1 MVDFQYPEIIEN
13 EEGEVIQTGWS
24 EKKEFKGH
32 TIANCHSEELKYPKK
47 DSKAKQSPINIK
59 TDSLQDCNLI
69 CDLSF
74 NYKPM
79 KCNIKKNKQNIII
92 LDGDE
97 NCSVTF
103 NNTSY
108 PLQKIYFHTPA
119 HHQIDGNTSAMEI
132 NLYHT
137 LSDNFLPEGM
147 GYEEEFELQEQGDEH
162 PTPDEIVSD
171 DFYKS
176 HKGVIISIL
185 VKSRNEHIA
194 TNENKFISQFITNP
208 KFRNLKADDDFKNI
222 DVSEDWNVKDLL
234 PMKKSFFNYDG
245 SLPMPPCYET
255 FKWVV
260 FENQIEVLNEYLQ
273 IIKKEGNPQ
282 GFRNVHPLNNRIVF
296 YNNNV
301 EVIENV
307 KEVTETKADMINNM
321 LAPIR
326 ITTDSRSGVEY
337 RKGAQLIVDSYMGGV
352 NSNYNDDEGQLQALS
367 NGWDELGKSGEQELT
382 LEEIMELKGKDFEKY
397 KDYVT
402 SMIFDARRYNVYNY
416 LDKYIEYKIEAT
428 KPPPELIKDACKE
441 LSEMNTKLEL
451 FKSGDTVEYTR
462 EMISNN
468 LHKLDSKTNINEIT
482 TNSDGLN
489 LTDPNEK
496 ELFLYLLNWQIDM
509 YPDSDFVN
517 LMDIIDSNDERF
529 NIHNF
534 ILEELHNQHN
544 LTPSTSTLN
553 NLIFK
558 FKGED
563 LTYTLEG
570 DECQDWGSNEVHHEG
585 TLMKVFNSSNI
596 LSKQGYT
603 FDELDAEKRKLA
615 RDGLLNKD
623 IDGKWRPHNKC
634 RDPNNKMGAPWCY
647 TKNPKV
653 RWGYCMVPDRIGNSR
668 RYLLVIIFILLII
681 LSIYFVKMIF
691 KHELFSQFIA
701 KLTGAEFASEA
712 VFKANQIVNNIK
724 NNLKT

>member
-1 MVDFQYPEIIEN
+1 MENFQYPEIIKNGNN
-13 EEGEVIQTGWS
+13 EEIQTGWN
-24 EKKEFKGH
+24 EKKELYGH
-32 TIANCHSEELKYPKK
+32 TIANCHSEELEYPKK

-59 TDSLQDCNLI
+59 TDSLHDCNLI

-103 NNTSY
+103 NSTSY

-119 HHQIDGNTSAMEI
+119 HHQIDGNTSVMEI

-137 LSDNFLPEGM
+137 LSDNFLPEGI
-147 GYEEEFELQEQGDEH
+147 GYEGEFELQDQGEEH
-162 PTPDEIVSD
+162 PVPDKIVSD
-171 DFYKS
+171 DFYNS

-185 VKSRNEHIA
+185 VKTNDDHIA

-208 KFRNLKADDDFKNI
+208 KFRNLNAEDDFINI

-260 FENQIEVLNEYLQ
+260 FENQIEVLGEYLK
-273 IIKKEGNPQ
+273 IFKKEGNPQ

-301 EVIENV
+301 EVIEDV

-352 NSNYNDDEGQLQALS
+352 NSNYNDDEGQLQSLS

-382 LEEIMELKGKDFEKY
+382 LEEIMDLKDKDFEKY

-416 LDKYIEYKIEAT
+416 LDKYIEYKDKTDNITADD
-428 KPPPELIKDACKE
+428 KKKACEE

-451 FKSGDTVEYTR
+451 FKSGDTVKYTKDS
-462 EMISNN
+462 INAN
-468 LHKLDSKTNINEIT
+468 LDDLDSKTDINNIIDTLSIAGNE
-482 TNSDGLN
+482 
-489 LTDPNEK
+489 NEK
-496 ELFLYLLNWQIDM
+496 ELFLYLLNWQIEM
-509 YPDSDFVN
+509 YNESDFVN
-517 LMDIIDSNDERF
+517 FMDIIDSNDERY

-534 ILEELHNQHN
+534 ILEELSKPDN
-544 LTPSTSTLN
+544 STLN

-603 FDELDAEKRKLA
+603 FDQLDPEKRKLA

-701 KLTGAEFASEA
+701 KITGAEFATEA
-712 VFKANQIVNNIK
+712 VYKANQIVNNIK